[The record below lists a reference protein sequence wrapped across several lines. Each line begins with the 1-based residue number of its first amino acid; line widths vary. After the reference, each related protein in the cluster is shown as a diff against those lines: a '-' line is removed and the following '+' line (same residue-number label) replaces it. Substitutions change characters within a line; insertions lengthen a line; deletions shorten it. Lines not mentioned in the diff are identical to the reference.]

1 MPKRTVGDNAAPVKV
16 GATSRSIA
24 GRDMET
30 TPETQPAKL
39 LRPNPLNSR
48 KKRTLKSKK
57 RLRKR
62 QLRQRRLKKQTLNLS
77 YLVTSMRTALIMTA
91 L

>member
-1 MPKRTVGDNAAPVKV
+1 MPKRIVGDNAAPVKA
-16 GATSRSIA
+16 GATSRFIA
-24 GRDMET
+24 GKDRET
-30 TPETQPAKL
+30 NLETQPAKL

-48 KKRTLKSKK
+48 KRRKLRSKK

-62 QLRQRRLKKQTLNLS
+62 QLRQRRLKKQTLNLT
-77 YLVTSMRTALIMTA
+77 YLVTLMRTALMTTA